1 MTYKYQLYPWCII
14 RQLPNMQNR
23 IVCRLRSRSDAE
35 GHLRILRVNN
45 PTAFYEI
52 IFDVMPDSPLLAG
65 EGQGERLTDQSDE
78 MELKHS

>member
-35 GHLRILRVNN
+35 GHLKVLRRLM
-45 PTAFYEI
+45 PTLSFTI
-52 IFDVMPDSPLLAG
+52 IFD
-65 EGQGERLTDQSDE
+65 LTPEDE
-78 MELKHS
+78 DPPTNPKSKI